1 MSQSVDDG
9 MPTTGTYLGN
19 GDRTKDSVRR
29 PTVCQNRFIC
39 LGVPVFNLDS
49 MLHKIKL
56 EKNLPQPTHN
66 LKTSPI
72 SNPTNMTSSIQ
83 LIIRRHHLMSHRRLR
98 LPIPCTS
105 RSHRSLLHMQRLDT
119 TESMPRHL
127 GWKRR
132 HRNGRNRDRRCGRIA
147 RMS

>member
-39 LGVPVFNLDS
+39 LGMPVFNLDS

-56 EKNLPQPTHN
+56 EKTSHN
-66 LKTSPI
+66 LCTI
-72 SNPTNMTSSIQ
+72 S
-83 LIIRRHHLMSHRRLR
+83 RRRLYQTP
-98 LPIPCTS
+98 LT
-105 RSHRSLLHMQRLDT
+105 
-119 TESMPRHL
+119 
-127 GWKRR
+127 
-132 HRNGRNRDRRCGRIA
+132 
-147 RMS
+147 